1 MGHPRPKPT
10 RQAPATRTPLPAT
23 AGGSF
28 NPFSALWR
36 LFFAVDQR
44 PPRNFFERRR
54 RRFRASFFFLLGI
67 AATLAVQTFLGS
79 RR

>member
-1 MGHPRPKPT
+1 MGRPQPKP
-10 RQAPATRTPLPAT
+10 RQPAPKTETTTESTGRR
-23 AGGSF
+23 F
-28 NPFSALWR
+28 NPFAALWR
-36 LFFAVDQR
+36 LFFAVDHR

-67 AATLAVQTFLGS
+67 AATLAVQAFLKG

>member
-1 MGHPRPKPT
+1 MGDPQPKPRRRAPET
-10 RQAPATRTPLPAT
+10 RVTPESSGRP
-23 AGGSF
+23 F
-28 NPFSALWR
+28 NPLAALWR

-54 RRFRASFFFLLGI
+54 RRFRASFFFLMGV
-67 AATLAVQTFLGS
+67 AAAQAFLGS

>member
-1 MGHPRPKPT
+1 MNQARRKPRGASRET
-10 RQAPATRTPLPAT
+10 RASKAAEPAA
-23 AGGSF
+23 SF
-28 NPFSALWR
+28 NPLAALWR

-54 RRFRASFFFLLGI
+54 RRFRASFFFILGI
-67 AATLAVQTFLGS
+67 AATLTAQAFLGS